1 MCSIESASAPEFFL
15 HHGFIDKIWDDRQK
29 RTRNYAWRQESLM
42 GSGGV
47 QATAVTNLSQQP
59 GGVRVEY
66 EASQRE
72 NRIMSRLKGKTLQ
85 ITRLVRS
92 QLLIIS
98 IT

>member
-1 MCSIESASAPEFFL
+1 
-15 HHGFIDKIWDDRQK
+15 
-29 RTRNYAWRQESLM
+29 M

-72 NRIMSRLKGKTLQ
+72 NRIMS
-85 ITRLVRS
+85 
-92 QLLIIS
+92 
-98 IT
+98 